1 MEDTMLP
8 NDYVELEGEDLEL
21 FKRLVT
27 LLDDVDDVQNVYH
40 NVKNINA

>member
-1 MEDTMLP
+1 MLP